1 MGGKGFSVKRHS
13 YSYLLTDERQKVR
26 KVSGWGVCIPTGRPS
41 NKVKVSFW
49 NVLLLF
55 RASGKDIQVNEVVF
69 RVSFLGL
76 A

>member
-1 MGGKGFSVKRHS
+1 M
-13 YSYLLTDERQKVR
+13 R
-26 KVSGWGVCIPTGRPS
+26 KVLGWGVCIPTGRPS

-55 RASGKDIQVNEVVF
+55 RASASGKDIQVNEVVF